1 MPRLL
6 YLDSRPSLLSWSQAL
21 LHPPKKSRSRE
32 MEVEVRAPIV
42 EKRAL
47 ELPHRA
53 ADHPTSKIQLH
64 NNKIQKKI
72 LNNKT
77 VKSNNN
83 NSGICLR

>member
-6 YLDSRPSLLSWSQAL
+6 YLDSRPSSLSWSLAQL
-21 LHPPKKSRSRE
+21 LRLKKSRSCE
-32 MEVEVRAPIV
+32 MEAEVRAPIV
-42 EKRAL
+42 EKRVL

-53 ADHPTSKIQLH
+53 AAHPTSKIQLH

-77 VKSNNN
+77 VKSNI